1 MNQSDQPTD
10 QPKPGKE
17 SHHRS
22 RNDAGPNNP
31 STKLNNE
38 LAKTD
43 GSAEMVCVTLQ
54 RPPHFW
60 RFACAAGDSRDLL
73 ETLAD
78 LADTEESPLTWDDA
92 ELIASQIVLHHGDD
106 RTQAGPKHAR

>member
-1 MNQSDQPTD
+1 MNQSD

-17 SHHRS
+17 SRDCNRS
-22 RNDAGPNNP
+22 DVGQHNQSGHASN
-31 STKLNNE
+31 SLSKS
-38 LAKTD
+38 D
-43 GSAEMVCVTLQ
+43 GGAEMVCVTLE

-78 LADTEESPLTWDDA
+78 LADTEGSPLTWDDA

>member
-1 MNQSDQPTD
+1 MNQSD

-17 SHHRS
+17 SHDRS
-22 RNDAGPNNP
+22 RGDVGPHNHASKQAGKPT
-31 STKLNNE
+31 SDLSK
-38 LAKTD
+38 D
-43 GSAEMVCVTLQ
+43 QGSAEMVCVTLQ

-73 ETLAD
+73 EMLAD
-78 LADTEESPLTWDDA
+78 LADAEDSPLTWDDA

>member
-1 MNQSDQPTD
+1 MNQSD

-17 SHHRS
+17 SHDRS
-22 RNDAGPNNP
+22 RSDMSPHNQ
-31 STKLNNE
+31 STGSNNE
-38 LAKTD
+38 HSKT
-43 GSAEMVCVTLQ
+43 GQSAEMVCVTLQ

-73 ETLAD
+73 EMLAD
-78 LADTEESPLTWDDA
+78 LADAEESPLTWDDA

>member
-1 MNQSDQPTD
+1 MNKPHKPEPSNYPHSRTSPNQSPDN
-10 QPKPGKE
+10 G
-17 SHHRS
+17 
-22 RNDAGPNNP
+22 
-31 STKLNNE
+31 
-38 LAKTD
+38 
-43 GSAEMVCVTLQ
+43 AEMVCVTLQ

-92 ELIASQIVLHHGDD
+92 ELIASQIVLHHGGD
-106 RTQAGPKHAR
+106 RTQADPKHAR

>member
-1 MNQSDQPTD
+1 MKQRPRSDNAHNRSSTNQ
-10 QPKPGKE
+10 
-17 SHHRS
+17 
-22 RNDAGPNNP
+22 GPNNP
-31 STKLNNE
+31 PQD
-38 LAKTD
+38 A
-43 GSAEMVCVTLQ
+43 GAEMVCVTLQ

-92 ELIASQIVLHHGDD
+92 ELIASQILLHHGPD
-106 RTQAGPKHAR
+106 RTQADPKHAR